1 MLGVLVK
8 VFSNDRLEVK
18 LFFNYDYSY
27 KKNRVVCKHILLF
40 LLLDLRIFLLFLC
53 KCKFASAH
61 FLHFGALVGSFLHQ
75 YVALFVGAS
84 LY

>member
-27 KKNRVVCKHILLF
+27 KKNRVVGKHI
-40 LLLDLRIFLLFLC
+40 
-53 KCKFASAH
+53 FAFPATR
-61 FLHFGALVGSFLHQ
+61 F
-75 YVALFVGAS
+75 
-84 LY
+84 

>member
-18 LFFNYDYSY
+18 LFFNYDHSY
-27 KKNRVVCKHILLF
+27 KKNRVVGKHILLF
-40 LLLDLRIFLLFLC
+40 LLLDLRIFLLFLS

-61 FLHFGALVGSFLHQ
+61 FLHFGTVVGSLLHQ
-75 YVALFVGAS
+75 YVALFVGAL